1 MAIQTRD
8 QLISKLPG
16 SQVLPFSRM
25 NAKTAKG
32 ASSYYGHWLVTDGE
46 PGVGD
51 AAPAYSSAPSVLLTK
66 ANGGA
71 IPFANPEGG
80 AKNYLTALEAVL
92 SVKGRLILFDRVC
105 HVGSLTTAAA
115 TTLTTAQV
123 QPSVARY
130 GGGLGVELWGEVVTP
145 WTGTNSVRFSVG
157 YTNSDGVAGRTATYD
172 YPASYAP
179 VAGQMFRFTRQ
190 AGDLGIRQFQASKML
205 QVANLTGSGGTG
217 GTAGSLNLVLMRRIA
232 EIVLPQDAVGDSK
245 NLWDLGMP
253 EIPTDACLSFVQLCS
268 GASTGTID
276 AVLRITQG

>member
-8 QLISKLPG
+8 QLITRLPG
-16 SQVLPFSRM
+16 SQVVPFSRM

-32 ASSYYGHWLVTDGE
+32 ASTYYSHWLVTDGE

-51 AAPAYSSAPSVLLTK
+51 AAPAYSSAGSVLLTK

-71 IPFANPEGG
+71 LPFSNPEAGL
-80 AKNYLTALEAVL
+80 KSYLTALEATC

-105 HVGSLTTAAA
+105 HVGGLTTAVA
-115 TTLTTAQV
+115 TTLTTGYTQAV
-123 QPSVARY
+123 VTRY
-130 GGGLGVELWGEVVTP
+130 GGGVGVELWGEVVTP

-157 YTNSDGVAGRTATYD
+157 YTNSSGVDGHTATYD
-172 YPASYAP
+172 FPAGAAP

-190 AGDLGIRQFQASKML
+190 AGDVGIRGLQATKML
-205 QVANLTGSGGTG
+205 QVSNLTGSGGTG
-217 GTAGSLNLVLMRRIA
+217 GTAGSLSLVLLRRIA
-232 EIVLPQDAVGDSK
+232 EIVLPVDAVGASR

-253 EIPTDACLSFVQLCS
+253 EIPADACLSFVQLCS

-276 AVLRITQG
+276 AVMRITQG

>member
-25 NAKTAKG
+25 NAKTAKA
-32 ASSYYGHWLVTDGE
+32 ASSYYSHWLVTDGE

-51 AAPAYSSAPSVLLTK
+51 AAPAYNSAPPVCLTK

-71 IPFANPEGG
+71 IQFANPEGG
-80 AKNYLTALEAVL
+80 LKNYLTGLEVVC
-92 SVKGRLILFDRVC
+92 SVKGRLILFDRLC
-105 HVGSLTTAAA
+105 HVGALTTAAA
-115 TTLTTAQV
+115 TTLTTAQTI
-123 QPSVARY
+123 PNIARY

-157 YTNSDGVAGRTATYD
+157 YVNSDGVAGRTATYD

-190 AGDLGIRQFQASKML
+190 AADQGIRAFLASKML
-205 QVANLTGSGGTG
+205 QVTNLTGSGGTG

-232 EIVLPQDAVGDSK
+232 EIVLPVDAVGDSR

-268 GASTGTID
+268 GTSTGTID
-276 AVLRITQG
+276 SVLRITQG